1 MKRKVNVI
9 AWRRQQRRDLIARRL
24 AIPAEERRRAD
35 HRIEQLLVA
44 GFPMLD
50 RLTIGFYWPFN
61 GEVDP
66 RVAVHRLR
74 ARGARTA
81 LPVVVEKRAP
91 LEFRHWAP
99 GVETVPGVFGLP
111 VPQSPVVVPDVVLM
125 PPVGFDGRGF
135 RLGYGGGYFDR
146 TLAGLMPQ
154 PLKIG
159 LARDGSRI
167 ETIHPQPHDIPMDF
181 VITEAGIHVAG
192 PEGLQIEQD
201 PQTVISR
208 VDAIL
213 ENRRL
218 LGQPELASLLNTLL
232 EAERAGAKVIAAF
245 LSDLS
250 IDAAARE
257 RLLGIQR
264 DESRNCAI
272 LIALLRDIDA
282 TPSRA
287 TGGFYEMALA
297 IQGGRERIAFLNRG
311 QGWVA
316 REIAS
321 ALPRIADPQIRGAL
335 RAMQESHL
343 ANIGVCRGLLEDEL
357 LQADA

>member
-1 MKRKVNVI
+1 MKRKVNVT
-9 AWRRQQRRDLIARRL
+9 AWRRQQRGELIARRL
-24 AIPAEERRRAD
+24 AISAEARRHGD
-35 HRIEQLLVA
+35 QRIEQFLVA

-50 RLTIGFYWPFN
+50 GLTIGFYWPFN

-66 RVAVHRLR
+66 RVAVHRFR

-91 LEFRHWAP
+91 MEFRHWAP
-99 GVETVPGVFGLP
+99 GVETVMGVFGLP
-111 VPQSPVVVPDVVLM
+111 VPQSPVVVPDVLLI

-159 LARDGSRI
+159 LARGVSRI

-181 VITEAGIHVAG
+181 VITEGGIHAAG
-192 PEGLQIEQD
+192 PEGLQLEED
-201 PQTVISR
+201 VRAVPLR
-208 VDAIL
+208 VEAIC
-213 ENRRL
+213 EARRL
-218 LGQPELASLLNTLL
+218 LGQPELARLLNTLL
-232 EAERAGAKVIAAF
+232 ESERAGAKVVAAL

-250 IDAAARE
+250 MDGDARE
-257 RLLGIQR
+257 RLLRVQC

-272 LIALLRDIDA
+272 LIALLRDIEA

-287 TGGFYEMALA
+287 TGSFFQMALA
-297 IQGGRERIAFLNRG
+297 IQGDRERLAFLNRG

-316 REIAS
+316 RQIAA
-321 ALPRIADPQIRGAL
+321 ALPRVADPRIRKAL
-335 RAMQESHL
+335 QAMQDSHL
-343 ANIGVCRGLLEDEL
+343 ANIDICQGVLEAEL
-357 LQADA
+357 APGAC

>member
-1 MKRKVNVI
+1 MKRKVNVT
-9 AWRRQQRRDLIARRL
+9 AWRRQQRRDLIERRL

-35 HRIEQLLVA
+35 QRIEQLLVA

-66 RVAVHRLR
+66 RVAVHRFR

-81 LPVVVEKRAP
+81 LPVVVERRAP

-111 VPQSPVVVPDVVLM
+111 VPQSPLVVPDVVLM

-159 LARDGSRI
+159 LAREGSRI

-181 VITEAGIHVAG
+181 VITEAGIHAVG
-192 PEGLQIEQD
+192 SEGLRIED
-201 PQTVISR
+201 DVLAVPALVE
-208 VDAIL
+208 AIC
-213 ENRRL
+213 EARRL
-218 LGQPELASLLNTLL
+218 LGRPELACLLNTLL
-232 EAERAGAKVIAAF
+232 EAERAGAKVVAAF
-245 LSDLS
+245 LAELS
-250 IDAAARE
+250 IDADARE
-257 RLLGIQR
+257 RLLRIQG

-272 LIALLRDIDA
+272 LIALLRDIEA
-282 TPSRA
+282 TPSHA
-287 TGGFYEMALA
+287 TGSFFQMALA
-297 IQGGRERIAFLNRG
+297 IEGDRERVAFLNRG
-311 QGWVA
+311 QRWVA
-316 REIAS
+316 RQIAA
-321 ALPRIADPQIRGAL
+321 ALPRIADPRMRKAL
-335 RAMQESHL
+335 QAMQDSHL
-343 ANIGVCRGLLEDEL
+343 TNIDICQRVLEAEL
-357 LQADA
+357 ASGAC